1 MGSQFI
7 YILIALMLLMTFMM
21 IKNTILENQLMMV
34 IQSQE
39 YYNASSLAQSVIDN
53 AWLLPFNQ
61 LDLLHNTTTI
71 VTWSGV
77 EFTVFTTVTNYTYLG
92 NTDFKLMEV
101 NVTSALYN
109 VSYTTSFIFSDI
121 K

>member
-21 IKNTILENQLMMV
+21 IKNTILENQLLMV

-39 YYNASSLAQSVIDN
+39 YYNASSLAQSTIDN
-53 AWLLPFNQ
+53 AWLIPFNL
-61 LDLLHNTTTI
+61 LDLLHNTTRV

-77 EFTVFTTVTNYTYLG
+77 QFTVFTSVTTYTYLG
-92 NTDFKLMEV
+92 VSDFKLMEV
-101 NVTSALYN
+101 TVSSALYN
-109 VSYTTSFIFSDI
+109 VNYTTSFIFSDI